1 MSLSTAAVKGAF
13 FLGQNAKCV
22 RGNEGGAGACGF
34 AFRVAEMAGAVPR
47 GRAVRACRNRF
58 LRGYWE
64 GGVVD
69 NFGSAADPGRIGG

>member
-22 RGNEGGAGACGF
+22 RRNEGGAGVYGF
-34 AFRVAEMAGAVPR
+34 AFPGGEMASDVPR
-47 GRAVRACRNRF
+47 GRFARACRNGF
-58 LRGYWE
+58 LRGHWE

-69 NFGSAADPGRIGG
+69 NFGSAAEPGRIGR